1 MVFQRSLALV
11 DRPVTV
17 SCGQCTGCRMR
28 HARDWAVR
36 CIHEAQMHRDNMFI
50 TLTYDEHHL
59 PFGRTLVLED
69 YQKFMKRLRKKA
81 GQGIRF
87 FHCGE
92 YGETTLRP
100 HYHAL
105 LFGVDMPD
113 KQLFRQKKGV
123 SLYTSKLLEE
133 LWPFGFSTVGA
144 VTYQSAAYTARYIMK
159 KQTGDLSLKT
169 GRYDMLDREGAVIIN
184 RETGA
189 ILQKRR
195 EYTTMSRRPGIGQAW
210 LERFGQEVL
219 DSDEVIIDGRP
230 VRPPRYY
237 DKILEEAHAE
247 RFDEIR
253 RDRIEAAR
261 PHAWN
266 NSTDRL
272 VVREKVAEAKLS
284 QYKRE
289 LDE

>member
-1 MVFQRSLALV
+1 
-11 DRPVTV
+11 
-17 SCGQCTGCRMR
+17 
-28 HARDWAVR
+28 
-36 CIHEAQMHRDNMFI
+36 MHRDNMFI